1 MLSSRARYACR
12 ALVCL
17 TQHYGEESV
26 QVQQIA
32 DEQNIPKLYLQQIL
46 MTLRAAGFVV
56 SRKGRNGG
64 YYLARHPREITLGS
78 VLRAMDGPLAPISCV
93 SVTQFRDCGCPDPET
108 CGLRKVFA
116 EVRDRA
122 ATLLDSTTF
131 EDLGP
136 GHPFLEEPALPA

>member
-17 TQHYGEESV
+17 SEHYGKDSV

-46 MTLRAAGFVV
+46 MTLRAAGFVA

-64 YYLARHPREITLGS
+64 YYLARKPGDITLGS
-78 VLRAMDGPLAPISCV
+78 LLRAMDGPLAPISCV
-93 SVTQFRDCGCPDPET
+93 SVTQFGDCGCPNPET
-108 CGLRKVFA
+108 CGLRKIFA

-131 EDLGP
+131 DELVP
-136 GHPFLEEPALPA
+136 GHPLLQNPS